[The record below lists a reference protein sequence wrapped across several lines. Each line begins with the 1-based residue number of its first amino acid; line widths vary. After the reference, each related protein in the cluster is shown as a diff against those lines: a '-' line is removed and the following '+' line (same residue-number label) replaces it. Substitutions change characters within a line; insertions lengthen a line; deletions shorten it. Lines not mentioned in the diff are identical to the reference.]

1 MDSIKELSWR
11 KYVNIRQL
19 KIEPFVL
26 LYMIGFS
33 LSSMAVSQLV
43 QDKLCRV
50 DYDQSSVF
58 CISINSIYF
67 DHGAETIKSDIL
79 KDSTYITLYRTL
91 LQTLPCVIWAL
102 FLGPWTDKFPK
113 GRKYIMIFGAFT
125 AILESIILIINASFF
140 KLSGYYVLLSFI
152 PSALSGGIIAV
163 MMAVYA
169 YCSATSDEFTR
180 STRFATVEICFYI
193 AYTLL
198 TSELYFINSAQ
209 PIGLFIGGQIL
220 GNGNETNK
228 NQLYNYIPV
237 FVVSLCAYMAA
248 VVWAALVIKEKRSTL
263 SNIDNNDQ
271 STISSQS
278 DSMEDSV
285 VAIVSDG
292 VINADYSINDCDSEL
307 NQTITSV
314 TSLNTFT
321 QRLWKQFCKIFDAEH
336 VHELC
341 NTLTKER
348 PHWGRGQIW
357 LLFVLTAFLLL
368 VYLNPTFIL
377 WSYVEKLYSWR
388 PKFYSNITS
397 ATAIITLILMGL
409 LFPILVRNLN
419 FGDMKLSLLGIISL
433 MAQCIL
439 RGSWQHEI
447 GLYLSFF
454 AGTLAPLSFIGIRS
468 RISKIIGA
476 DEFGKLFALLAIIE
490 ALTPGIASLF
500 YSLIFTSS
508 IDVYPGLAFQVVA
521 FILIFPLLSIIFI
534 DINCTYDYDQR
545 QSH

>member
-58 CISINSIYF
+58 CISINSIDF

-193 AYTLL
+193 
-198 TSELYFINSAQ
+198 
-209 PIGLFIGGQIL
+209 GLFIGGQIL

-321 QRLWKQFCKIFDAEH
+321 RDYG
-336 VHELC
+336 
-341 NTLTKER
+341 NN
-348 PHWGRGQIW
+348 
-357 LLFVLTAFLLL
+357 FVKFSMPSMSMSCA
-368 VYLNPTFIL
+368 IL
-377 WSYVEKLYSWR
+377 
-388 PKFYSNITS
+388 
-397 ATAIITLILMGL
+397 
-409 LFPILVRNLN
+409 
-419 FGDMKLSLLGIISL
+419 
-433 MAQCIL
+433 
-439 RGSWQHEI
+439 
-447 GLYLSFF
+447 
-454 AGTLAPLSFIGIRS
+454 
-468 RISKIIGA
+468 
-476 DEFGKLFALLAIIE
+476 
-490 ALTPGIASLF
+490 
-500 YSLIFTSS
+500 
-508 IDVYPGLAFQVVA
+508 
-521 FILIFPLLSIIFI
+521 
-534 DINCTYDYDQR
+534 
-545 QSH
+545 